1 MKVYLDENL
10 VPFFPAHFIEEQ
22 KLGIL
27 RSEDSLGKV
36 KGLII
41 YPELNTHRTPSLKA
55 VFTGLGLNVVFVSLP
70 VEGVWYLD
78 EPEVRQRKWA
88 EVFKKCRQQTEAF
101 AYRCDLNAS
110 RLRNISA

>member
-10 VPFFPAHFIEEQ
+10 VPFFTVHFIEEQ
-22 KLGIL
+22 KLSIL
-27 RSEDSLGKV
+27 RGEDSLGKV

-55 VFTGLGLNVVFVSLP
+55 VFAGLGLNVVFVSLP

-78 EPEVRQRKWA
+78 EPEIRQRKWA
-88 EVFKKCRQQTEAF
+88 EVMKKCRQQTEAF

-110 RLRNISA
+110 RLRKIPA